1 MSPRQDT
8 SESPQ
13 LRPVT
18 WLLRLGWLV
27 GAVLMLPLVAA
38 HLGPLRTSVTSEGL
52 DPSWMAALADAAAR
66 GAAFGRDIVFTGGP
80 LSALYT
86 GFFEPA
92 MAWPIAGFGLVVT
105 AALTLVTGYL
115 IAQRGWPA
123 ALALV
128 VVLGTGVLL
137 RDTIALLPA
146 LFLVLILTGEP
157 RPGPMVRLAAVTA
170 AAVLALAKFS
180 TVPLLVLAC
189 LLADLLALW
198 RRQWPWH
205 SLAAIGLIAL
215 AFSLAGQ
222 DPLGL
227 GDWLRGSL
235 ETSAGY
241 SAAMSLAGRPLELAA
256 WAGLT
261 GILAAIVLRLAL
273 SDWRRGDRG
282 VLAIAAEV
290 VILAGFLFLALKMGF
305 VRHDLHSLIGWGC
318 LAVAAAL
325 VGTSPAARRDRPAAG
340 AALAIAL
347 LALLPG
353 PALLQRTLLPDYT
366 AQPLATARAARET
379 GETVL
384 RFIAD
389 PGAWKRDAEARLVA
403 ARAALRASHPL
414 PAIEGTI
421 DVVPSNQALLIAHG
435 LAYRPRPTVQ
445 EYTSYAPGLIARN
458 RAHLEGP
465 DGPANLLMQ
474 PGSIDGR
481 HPASAEGALWPLI
494 LSRYEAG
501 DIVGG
506 MVLMRRRAPP
516 VPLPAGAPVTIEAG
530 LDTDVPLPAG
540 DGPLV
545 MTVRMP
551 LTPLGRIM
559 DIAFRPPLVLLTTV
573 QADGSRTPWRAI
585 PGMLSEGMV
594 ITPHVATAEDFRD
607 LALGRTDRAGWT
619 RPTAIRLSSGWLG
632 RLAYGGSV
640 TVTFTPLDL
649 APLAA
654 SR

>member
-1 MSPRQDT
+1 MIPRQDM
-8 SESPQ
+8 SENPAP
-13 LRPVT
+13 RPVT
-18 WLLRLGWLV
+18 WLFRLGWLA
-27 GAVLMLPLVAA
+27 GALLLLPLIAA
-38 HLGPLRTSVTSEGL
+38 HVGPLRTYGTSEGL

-80 LSALYT
+80 LSGLYT

-92 MAWPIAGFGLVVT
+92 MAWPIAGFGLLVT
-105 AALTLVTGYL
+105 VALTIVAGHF
-115 IAQRGWPA
+115 IAQRGWPT

-128 VVLGTGVLL
+128 VILGTGVLL

-146 LFLVLILTGEP
+146 LFLVLIVTGEP
-157 RPGPMVRLAAVTA
+157 RPGPMVRLAALA
-170 AAVLALAKFS
+170 AGAVLALAKFS

-189 LLADLLALW
+189 LLADLLALS

-205 SLAAIGLIAL
+205 SLAAVAVIAL

-222 DPLGL
+222 NPLAL

-241 SAAMSLAGRPLELAA
+241 SAAMSLPSRPLELAA
-256 WAGLT
+256 W
-261 GILAAIVLRLAL
+261 IAITATLGGVVMRLAL
-273 SDWRRGDRG
+273 SDWKRGDKG

-290 VILAGFLFLALKMGF
+290 VILAGFLFLALKIGF

-325 VGTSPAARRDRPAAG
+325 VGTSPAARRDRPAA
-340 AALAIAL
+340 ATALAIAL

-353 PALLQRTLLPDYT
+353 PVLVQRTLLPDYT
-366 AQPLATARAARET
+366 AQPVATARAARDI
-379 GETVL
+379 GETFL

-389 PGAWKRDAEARLVA
+389 PAAWKRDAGARLIA

-414 PAIEGTI
+414 PAIDGTI
-421 DVVPSNQALLIAHG
+421 DVVPSNQAQLIAHG

-458 RAHLEGP
+458 RAHVDGP

-494 LSRYEAG
+494 LSRYEPG

-506 MVLMRRRAPP
+506 MVLMRRRAAP
-516 VPLPAGAPVTIEAG
+516 VPLTAGTTVTIEAG
-530 LDTDVPLPAG
+530 LDTDVALPAG

-551 LTPLGRIM
+551 LTPLGRVM
-559 DIAFRPPLVLLTTV
+559 DLAFRPPIVMLTTV
-573 QADGSRTPWRAI
+573 EADGRRTPWRAI

-594 ITPHVATAEDFRD
+594 IAPHVATAEEFRD
-607 LALGRTDRAGWT
+607 LALGRMDRPGWT

-649 APLAA
+649 GPLAA
-654 SR
+654 AR